1 MDQQASIGGL
11 IQTWRRARR
20 MSQLDL
26 AGESGISTRHL
37 SFVESGR
44 ARPSRGM
51 VLRLSTALRVPAR
64 AENEML
70 LVAGFAPSRRETA
83 YDAPEMAEAIAAV
96 RMLLA
101 RHDPYPA
108 VAMDPRWD
116 IVMANAAYAASVNAC
131 GPAARGCAPIAAMAV
146 VPPPRPNVLRLLCHP
161 DGLRHQL
168 ANWAEVVRD
177 IVDRVRREVAR
188 DGDPIRRALLDEAL
202 VQPGMPAAEP
212 TPATAPIALI
222 VPVALR
228 AGGRI
233 HRFFSTIATLGTA
246 QDITLQELR
255 IETLHPIDPPTGA

>member
-1 MDQQASIGGL
+1 MEPQTSIGGL

-51 VLRLSTALRVPAR
+51 VLRLSAALRVPPR
-64 AENEML
+64 AENELL

-83 YDAPEMAEAIAAV
+83 YEAPEMAEALAAV

-108 VAMDPRWD
+108 VALDPRWD

-131 GPAARGCAPIAAMAV
+131 GTAALGRPPIEPMALV
-146 VPPPRPNVLRLLCHP
+146 TAPRPNVVRLLCHP
-161 DGLRHQL
+161 DGFRHQI
-168 ANWAEVVRD
+168 ANWEEVVQD
-177 IVDRVRREVAR
+177 IVDRVRREIGR
-188 DGDPIRRALLDEAL
+188 DGDGARRTLLDEAL
-202 VQPGMPAAEP
+202 AQPGMPALAASA
-212 TPATAPIALI
+212 ATSPVALI
-222 VPVALR
+222 VPVELR
-228 AGGRI
+228 VGHEI

-246 QDITLQELR
+246 QDITLKELR
-255 IETLHPIDPPTGA
+255 IETLHPMADRDGQ